1 MYTYYHIFSWVGD
14 EQLKKDKPSES
25 CRSISA
31 EKNPLNLLSW
41 LYSHWSSLEIY
52 RSRLFNFTF
61 KLIIRVIV
69 INFVKNCPCCL
80 KAYILVFIMWIKKSF
95 YVSSEYRVVFLPPCY
110 YCRIFELWTFSYLFT
125 NKLKHLATVCRYT
138 RIIISISHWTPLLIS
153 FIDFFIC
160 HLFNTSF
167 IQISLF
173 LWKVCNDT
181 WSTYLFTCTCTVYNS
196 MVRIKWEQ
204 TN

>member
-1 MYTYYHIFSWVGD
+1 MFSEPRNMLLLEKNNKIMLRFWNWNIIKLSTYISANYLKELRDMYTYYHIFSWVGD

-95 YVSSEYRVVFLPPCY
+95 YVSSEYRVVFL
-110 YCRIFELWTFSYLFT
+110 S
-125 NKLKHLATVCRYT
+125 
-138 RIIISISHWTPLLIS
+138 PLL
-153 FIDFFIC
+153 
-160 HLFNTSF
+160 LLPN
-167 IQISLF
+167 
-173 LWKVCNDT
+173 LWDT
-181 WSTYLFTCTCTVYNS
+181 N
-196 MVRIKWEQ
+196 I
-204 TN
+204 